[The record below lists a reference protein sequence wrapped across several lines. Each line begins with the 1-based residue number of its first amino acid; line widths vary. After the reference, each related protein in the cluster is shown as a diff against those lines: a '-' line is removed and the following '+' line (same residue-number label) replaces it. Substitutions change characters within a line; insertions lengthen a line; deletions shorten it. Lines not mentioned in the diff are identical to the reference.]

1 MTNTLRIGL
10 RLLTASLLATT
21 LGASPILGAPAKPP
35 KSDGSS
41 GSFDAQ
47 FGNGQ
52 YGGATLVAFDTD
64 NGDVIEYVGG
74 GDSVA
79 FTIPHETITYNGRS
93 VPAYEFSS
101 FNVEPSVSLTIVG
114 TAPAVFLSQGNMNIA
129 GQFKFANTPT
139 AGGTISTG
147 QNGNYDGGP
156 GAGQGGGG
164 GGEGPG
170 GGASACVSVSF
181 TGSGGGGGGNYS
193 IGQHGLKNYEPSDA
207 GNQVVYPGGLAG
219 RAESVTRLQGGG
231 GGGAPGGGNANGEY
245 WGGQPGGSGGGA
257 VVFSTQGTITI
268 TSSGVLD
275 VSGGAGQT
283 NYGSG
288 NPGYSGGGA
297 AGDQW
302 FFAKGSF
309 TNAGQILLYGGAGGA
324 SKAPKTACG
333 SQQAVPGPDG
343 GYGSGGVLIITA
355 PTIANSGTINL
366 SSGNGTSAPSGG
378 LLNANGVTINNT
390 GTIEGARTTE

>member
-1 MTNTLRIGL
+1 
-10 RLLTASLLATT
+10 
-21 LGASPILGAPAKPP
+21 
-35 KSDGSS
+35 
-41 GSFDAQ
+41 
-47 FGNGQ
+47 
-52 YGGATLVAFDTD
+52 
-64 NGDVIEYVGG
+64 
-74 GDSVA
+74 
-79 FTIPHETITYNGRS
+79 

-101 FNVEPSVSLTIVG
+101 FNVEPSVSLTIQG

-207 GNQVVYPGGLAG
+207 GNQVDYPGGLAG
-219 RAESVTRLQGGG
+219 RAESTTRLQGGG

-245 WGGQPGGSGGGA
+245 WAGAPGGSGGGA
-257 VVFSTQGTITI
+257 VVFSTPGTFTI

-275 VSGGAGQT
+275 VSGGAGAT
-283 NYGSG
+283 NDGSG
-288 NPGYSGGGA
+288 NPGNSGGGA
-297 AGDQW
+297 GGDQW
-302 FFAKGSF
+302 IFAKGSF
-309 TNAGQILLYGGAGGA
+309 TNAGQILLHGGAGGA
-324 SKAPKTACG
+324 YKAPKTACG
-333 SQQAVPGPDG
+333 SQQPVPGPNG

-355 PTIANSGTINL
+355 PTVANSGTINL
-366 SSGNGTSAPSGG
+366 SSGNGTSTPSGG
-378 LLNANGVTINNT
+378 LLDANGVTINNT

>member
-1 MTNTLRIGL
+1 MTKTLRLGL
-10 RLLTASLLATT
+10 RLLTASLLTTT
-21 LGASPILGAPAKPP
+21 LAVSPILAKVPQPP

-52 YGGATLVAFDTD
+52 YMVAFDTD
-64 NGDVIEYVGG
+64 NGNVIEYIGG
-74 GDSVA
+74 GDSVV
-79 FTIPHETITYNGRS
+79 FTVPHETITYNGQS

-101 FNVEPSVSLTIVG
+101 FNVESTVSLTIVG
-114 TAPAVFLSQGNMNIA
+114 TAPAVFLSQDNMNIA
-129 GQFKFANTPT
+129 GQFKFANTPV

-147 QNGNYDGGP
+147 QNGNYDGGA
-156 GAGQGGGG
+156 GTGQGGGG

-170 GGASACVSVSF
+170 GGASACVSVAF

-193 IGQHGLKNYEPSDA
+193 TGQHGLKNYEPSDA

-219 RAESVTRLQGGG
+219 RAESVTKLQGGG
-231 GGGAPGGGNANGEY
+231 GGGAPGGGNYNGEY
-245 WGGQPGGSGGGA
+245 WGGAAGGNGGGA
-257 VVFSTQGTITI
+257 VVFSTPGTITI

-275 VSGGAGQT
+275 AGGGAGAT
-283 NYGSG
+283 NDGSG
-288 NPGYSGGGA
+288 NPGNSGGGA

-309 TNAGQILLYGGAGGA
+309 TNAGRILLPGGAGGA
-324 SKAPKTACG
+324 YKAPVSACG
-333 SQQAVPGPDG
+333 SQTKVPGPNG
-343 GYGSGGVLIITA
+343 GDGSGGVLIITA

-366 SSGNGTSAPSGG
+366 SGGNGTSAPSGG

>member
-1 MTNTLRIGL
+1 MTKTLRIGL
-10 RLLTASLLATT
+10 RLLTASLLTTT
-21 LGASPILGAPAKPP
+21 LGASPILAAALKAPP

-47 FGNGQ
+47 FGNGE
-52 YGGATLVAFDTD
+52 YMVSFDTD
-64 NGDVIEYVGG
+64 NGNVVEYIGG
-74 GDSVA
+74 GDTVA
-79 FTIPHETITYNGRS
+79 FTIPHKTITYNGQS
-93 VPAYEFSS
+93 MPAYEFSS

-129 GQFKFANTPT
+129 GQFKFANTPI

-147 QNGNYDGGP
+147 QNGNYDGGE

-193 IGQHGLKNYEPSDA
+193 TGGHGLKNYEPSDA
-207 GNQVVYPGGLAG
+207 GNQVDYPGGLPG
-219 RAESVTRLQGGG
+219 RRENAARLQGGG

-245 WGGQPGGSGGGA
+245 WGGVAGGNGGGA
-257 VVFSTQGTITI
+257 VVFSTAGTITI

-275 VSGGAGQT
+275 ASGLAGGT
-283 NYGSG
+283 NDGSG
-288 NPGYSGGGA
+288 NPGNSGGGA

-302 FFAKGSF
+302 FFAKGGL
-309 TNAGQILLYGGAGGA
+309 TNAGQILVHGGAGGA
-324 SKAPKTACG
+324 YKVPVSACG
-333 SQQAVPGPDG
+333 SQRLVDGPNG
-343 GYGSGGVLIITA
+343 GEGSGGVLMIDA

-366 SSGNGTSAPSGG
+366 SGGNGTFAPDGG
-378 LLNANGVTINNT
+378 LLNANGVTINTT
-390 GTIEGARTTE
+390 GTIAGARTTE